1 MKKGT
6 QVLTERKK
14 RDQRVTTP
22 PKTATRVLYEH
33 HGVLRGI
40 MERLSHTSRDDVE
53 QRRALTAE
61 LYGEVQMHERIEEDI
76 FYPEIGDIHTEL
88 DAAWSEHRQMT
99 DQLAALLRADP
110 GGARFEEELRVMHD
124 VLEAHAH
131 LDEELEMFP
140 EVERQMDEER
150 LVELGGRLQKR
161 LARLRSSRMLRA
173 RHRLERML
181 LRGPGRL
188 FARGARRGGRRSV
201 RGDH

>member
-6 QVLTERKK
+6 QVLTDRKK
-14 RDQRVTTP
+14 QTTEVITP
-22 PKTATRVLYEH
+22 PKTATQMLYEH

-40 MERLSHTSRDDVE
+40 MERLSRTSRDDIE
-53 QRRALTAE
+53 QRRALTDE
-61 LYGEVQMHERIEEDI
+61 LYSEVQMHERIEEHI
-76 FYPEIGDIHTEL
+76 FYPAISDFHPKL

-110 GGARFEEELRVMHD
+110 GGARFEEELRLMRD

-140 EVERQMDEER
+140 EVERLMDEAWLVEMGER
-150 LVELGGRLQKR
+150 LQDRLD
-161 LARLRSSRMLRA
+161 RLRSSRTLRA
-173 RHRLERML
+173 RHRLERMM

-188 FARGARRGGRRSV
+188 IARTMRRGS
-201 RGDH
+201 